1 MLTGFFFTLREHGV
15 PVSIGEYLTLLEAL
29 RAGVVSADVDGFYHL
44 ARTALVKDETH
55 FDRFD
60 RAFGAFY
67 RGIESVAGPGA
78 EVPLEWLRRQA
89 ELALTDE
96 DKALVE
102 SAGGWDEIMRRFRER
117 LAEQQGR
124 HQGGSKWIGTAGT
137 SPFGAFGYNPEGIR
151 IGQDEGRN
159 RSAIKVWDTREY
171 RNLDGDVELGTRTMK
186 LALRRLRRFAR
197 QGAATELDLDHTID
211 RTARNAGLLD
221 LAFRPER
228 HNAVK
233 VLLLLDVGGSM
244 DEYSRLCS
252 ELFTAAR
259 SEFKHLE
266 FFYFHN
272 CVYDQLWTDNRRR
285 HTARTRTLDV
295 LHRFNADW
303 RLVFVGDAAMS
314 PYELLRPGGAI
325 DHVNEDSGAD
335 WLRRLVGVYG
345 RSVWLN
351 PTPEPAW
358 RHYHTI
364 GVVREILGGRMFPL
378 TLDGLDGAMRAL
390 VR

>member
-1 MLTGFFFTLREHGV
+1 MLTRFFFTLREHGV

-29 RAGVVSADVDGFYHL
+29 RAGVVGTDVDGFYHL
-44 ARTALVKDETH
+44 ARAAMVKDETH

-67 RGIESVAGPGA
+67 RGVESVAGPGV

-89 ELALTDE
+89 ELTLTDA

-117 LAEQQGR
+117 LAGQQGR

-151 IGQDEGRN
+151 IGQDEGRH

-171 RNLDGDVELGTRTMK
+171 RNLASDVELGTRTMK

-197 QGAATELDLDHTID
+197 QGAATELDLDHTIE

-259 SEFKHLE
+259 SEFRHLE

-272 CVYDQLWTDNRRR
+272 CVYDHLWTDNRRR
-285 HTARTRTLDV
+285 HTARTPTRDV

-314 PYELLRPGGAI
+314 PYEILRPGGAI
-325 DHVNEDSGAD
+325 DHVNEESGED
-335 WLRRLVGVYG
+335 WLRRLVGVYE

>member
-1 MLTGFFFTLREHGV
+1 MLTRFFFTLREHGV
-15 PVSIGEYLTLLEAL
+15 PVSIREYLTLLEAL
-29 RAGVVSADVDGFYHL
+29 RAGVVGADVDGFYHL
-44 ARTALVKDETH
+44 ARAALVKDETH

-78 EVPLEWLRRQA
+78 EIPLEWLRRQA

-117 LAEQQGR
+117 LAGQQGR
-124 HQGGSKWIGTAGT
+124 HQGGNQWIGTAGT

-151 IGQDEGRN
+151 IGQDEGRH
-159 RSAIKVWDTREY
+159 RSAIKVWDAREY
-171 RNLDGDVELGTRTMK
+171 RNLDGDVGIGTRTLK

-197 QGAATELDLDHTID
+197 QGAATELDLDHTIE

-259 SEFKHLE
+259 SEFRHLE

-272 CVYDQLWTDNRRR
+272 CVYDHLWTDNRRR
-285 HTARTRTLDV
+285 HTARTPTRDV

-314 PYELLRPGGAI
+314 PYEILRPGGAI
-325 DHVNEDSGAD
+325 DHVNEESGAD
-335 WLRRLVGVYG
+335 WLRRLVGVYE

-364 GVVREILGGRMFPL
+364 GVVREILAGRMFPL

>member
-15 PVSIGEYLTLLEAL
+15 PVSIREYLTLLEAL
-29 RAGVVSADVDGFYHL
+29 RAGVIGPDVDGFYHL
-44 ARTALVKDETH
+44 ARAALVKDETH

-78 EVPLEWLRRQA
+78 EIPLEWLRRQA
-89 ELALTDE
+89 ELVLTDA

-102 SAGGWDEIMRRFRER
+102 SAGGWEEVMRRLRER
-117 LAEQQGR
+117 LAEQQER

-151 IGQDEGRN
+151 IGQEEGRH
-159 RSAIKVWDTREY
+159 RSAMKVWDAREY

-197 QGAATELDLDHTID
+197 QGAPTELDLDHTIE

-259 SEFKHLE
+259 SEFRHLE

-285 HTARTRTLDV
+285 HTARTPTRDV

-314 PYELLRPGGAI
+314 PYELLRAGGAI
-325 DHVNEDSGAD
+325 DHVNDEPGAD
-335 WLRRLVGVYG
+335 WLRRLVAVYE

-351 PTPEPAW
+351 PTPEPGW